1 MTIDTSTV
9 EANVSNVLQE
19 VLKDTTG
26 EVFAIG
32 LREDVTKSLVNVLD
46 EFTDPPTVRIITEE
60 SVLKW
65 VREDFLLAST
75 AADLKADEILSW
87 RASDEP
93 VRSTLIVTENS
104 VVSVVPAG
112 ERTAG
117 LLTDDAEFVESA
129 RSEWTED
136 WNDAEEF
143 HLRTPPRT
151 QVYESL
157 TEEIGTEVETDFRT
171 MLGSLGTTRGDF
183 DEVSIAML
191 AATKHEIQL
200 YEISRWGE
208 DTGLASK
215 ATFSREKTR
224 LEEHGLID
232 TEKVPI
238 DVGRPRLRLTLGDQ
252 QLRDASTEELPNVAQ
267 ELISTAAA

>member
-9 EANVSNVLQE
+9 GTSVSNVLQA

-32 LREDVTKSLVNVLD
+32 LREDATESLINVLD
-46 EFTDPPTVRIITEE
+46 ELTDPPTVRIITEE

-65 VREDFLLAST
+65 ARDDFLLAST

-143 HLRTPPRT
+143 HLRTPPRS

-157 TEEIGTEVETDFRT
+157 AEEIGTEVETDFRT
-171 MLGSLGTTRGDF
+171 MLDSLGTTRGDF
-183 DEVSIAML
+183 DEVSIALL

-215 ATFSREKTR
+215 ATFSREKSR
-224 LEEHGLID
+224 LENQGLID
-232 TEKVPI
+232 TDKVPI
-238 DVGRPRLRLTLGDQ
+238 DVGRPRLRLGLGDQ
-252 QLRDASTEELPNVAQ
+252 RLRNADAEEFHNMAQ
-267 ELISTAAA
+267 ELLSTTPA

>member
-9 EANVSNVLQE
+9 RTSVSNVLQA

-32 LREDVTKSLVNVLD
+32 LREDATESLINVLD
-46 EFTDPPTVRIITEE
+46 ELTDPPTVRIITEE

-65 VREDFLLAST
+65 VRDDFLLASA
-75 AADLKADEILSW
+75 AADLQADEILSW

-93 VRSTLIVTENS
+93 VRSTLIMSENS

-157 TEEIGTEVETDFRT
+157 AEEIGTEVETDFRT
-171 MLGSLGTTRGDF
+171 MLDSLDTARGDF
-183 DEVSIAML
+183 DEVSIAL
-191 AATKHEIQL
+191 LTATKHEIQL

-267 ELISTAAA
+267 KLISTAAA